1 MFIDL
6 GKQLHRRTLE
16 QCHVEKLEAVR
27 TAEEAIRA
35 KAENQKQEALKQLL
49 KKTQQE
55 HEKVVQKL
63 RKEHR
68 KAIQVNITLGNLDYL
83 KRRVLLQL
91 VGVKMNRPLYGD

>member
-16 QCHVEKLEAVR
+16 QCHAEKLEAVR
-27 TAEEAIRA
+27 TAEQAIRA

-68 KAIQVNITLGNLDYL
+68 KAIQVSVTSENWTFKKENFFI
-83 KRRVLLQL
+83 
-91 VGVKMNRPLYGD
+91 